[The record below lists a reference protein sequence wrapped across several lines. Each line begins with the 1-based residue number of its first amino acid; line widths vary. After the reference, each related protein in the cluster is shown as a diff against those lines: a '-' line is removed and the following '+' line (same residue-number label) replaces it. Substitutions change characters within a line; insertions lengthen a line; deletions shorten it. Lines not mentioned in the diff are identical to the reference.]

1 MAASTISAD
10 LDYRPSYLAAGI
22 AAALV
27 LILYVVTL
35 APSTAMWDTSE
46 YIAAA
51 YILGL
56 PHPPGNPFFV
66 LIGKFFTLMP
76 IAGTIAARVNILAAV
91 SSAVSAGMWFL
102 ITERVLVSWFPQRWQ
117 RIVGGSLAALI
128 GATSFTVWS
137 QSVVNEKVYTVS
149 LAGLALVAWLTVRW
163 CDEPDGPKADRLLVL
178 VAYLLGLGY
187 ANHMAGMLA
196 APAVAIAVL
205 IRRPRTLVRPWL
217 IAACLGGGA
226 LGITPF
232 ATQPIRA
239 AYFPAINEGEPTG
252 CRTELKASCTFSAG
266 TWQAFKYNFN
276 REQYGKPP
284 VVERQAPIGA
294 QIGMWW
300 LYFKWQ
306 WLRDAHGDKAPVSY
320 THLTLPTILRV

>member
-1 MAASTISAD
+1 MASTVSAD

-22 AAALV
+22 ASVLV
-27 LILYVVTL
+27 LVLYLVTL

-66 LIGKFFTLMP
+66 LIGKFFSLLP
-76 IAGTIAARVNILAAV
+76 IAGSIAARVNILAAV

-117 RIVGGSLAALI
+117 RIV
-128 GATSFTVWS
+128 TVWS

-149 LAGLALVAWLTVRW
+149 LVGLALVAWITVRW

-187 ANHMAGMLA
+187 SNHMAGMLA

-205 IRRPRTLVRPWL
+205 IRRPRTLVRWKL
-217 IAACLGGGA
+217 LLAGAGAAL

-239 AYFPAINEGEPTG
+239 AFFPSSGRIA
-252 CRTELKASCTFSAG
+252 RSRK
-266 TWQAFKYNFN
+266 
-276 REQYGKPP
+276 
-284 VVERQAPIGA
+284 
-294 QIGMWW
+294 
-300 LYFKWQ
+300 
-306 WLRDAHGDKAPVSY
+306 AHGKRSSTTSTASSTASPPSSSARRPLARRSACGGSTSSGSGSAMRMARCRPCRSRSRRSSSFWGCSEGGY
-320 THLTLPTILRV
+320 TGSGTGDRSGSSVR